1 MKPKGRGKGTGK
13 GKGEP
18 SAPRDV
24 PDERSPD
31 VHVLVAIAAFVSE
44 DLASAVRSARRAFLE
59 NLYLP
64 AALRGEAPPKLGLVH
79 GVEDARPEHAKALVG
94 ELQPILRSS
103 PGAVRFLLAVAATPT
118 AVREREQLIGLARK
132 LLQEP
137 DAAARE
143 KLQRALEEVRSPA
156 RIASTSIAA
165 LAEIEGPQPGGCG
178 GGASFDV

>member
-1 MKPKGRGKGTGK
+1 VKPGSGGK
-13 GKGEP
+13 GKGRRGGA
-18 SAPRDV
+18 APPPQDV

-31 VHVLVAIAAFVSE
+31 VHVLVAIAAFVSD

-79 GVEDARPEHAKALVG
+79 GIEDARPEHATALLV
-94 ELQPILRSS
+94 ELKPILRSS
-103 PGAVRFLLAVAATPT
+103 PGAVRFLLAVAETPT
-118 AVREREQLIGLARK
+118 AVREREQVIVLARR

-143 KLQRALEEVRSPA
+143 RLQRALDEVRDPA
-156 RIASTSIAA
+156 RIASTSLAA

-178 GGASFDV
+178 GGVSFDV